1 MTHNSAT
8 NDVLIL
14 IPAAGAS
21 SRMRGRDKLLE
32 RVDGHPLLPRQVA
45 RALHT
50 GSRVLVTL
58 AQDRP
63 ARAQAL
69 AQLPHER
76 LSLLTVDGREGMA
89 VSIRTGGAAARAR
102 GVAALMI
109 MLPDMPELESEDLQ
123 ILIDAHLATP
133 DATLRA
139 ASQVGAPGHPVIIPR
154 RLFQDLDSVTGD
166 AGAREVLQG
175 EQVRLIPLRG
185 ERAVTDLDTPE
196 EWTRWQC
203 LFR

>member
-1 MTHNSAT
+1 MTHDSET
-8 NDVLIL
+8 SDILIL

-32 RVDGHPLLPRQVA
+32 LVDGQPLLVRQVA
-45 RALHT
+45 RALQT
-50 GSRVLVTL
+50 GARVLVTM
-58 AQDRP
+58 AHDRP
-63 ARAQAL
+63 ARGAAL
-69 AQLPHER
+69 ADLAQQR
-76 LSLLTVDGREGMA
+76 LRVQEIDGREGMA
-89 VSIRTGGAAARAR
+89 VSIRAG
-102 GVAALMI
+102 GVAAEQSGTTALMI
-109 MLPDMPELESEDLQ
+109 MLPDMPELETEDLQ
-123 ILIDAHLATP
+123 ALIAAHLETP
-133 DATLRA
+133 EATLRA
-139 ASQVGAPGHPVIIPR
+139 ATAVGAPGHPVIIPR
-154 RLFQDLDSVTGD
+154 RLFQELDSVTGD